1 MGCGG
6 KSMKKSGFNLFGV
19 PTLISILILILVYS
33 VVAVVLVDVRQT
45 RISIE
50 NSTTFIKNT
59 YAMETLSDQKIVE
72 LNYQVKQFKSM
83 DEVDAWISSLDN
95 VSYDKETNLLSFE
108 IRRDEW
114 IAQTELKLKDE
125 NGYSFEI
132 IKQSLSIMNNQDYT
146 QNGDPVY
153 GG

>member
-1 MGCGG
+1 
-6 KSMKKSGFNLFGV
+6 MKKSGFNLFGV

-59 YAMETLSDQKIVE
+59 YAIETLSDQKIVE

>member
-1 MGCGG
+1 
-6 KSMKKSGFNLFGV
+6 MKKSGFNLFGV

-95 VSYDKETNLLSFE
+95 VRYDKETNLLNFE

-132 IKQSLSIMNNQDYT
+132 IKQSLSIINNQDYT

>member
-1 MGCGG
+1 
-6 KSMKKSGFNLFGV
+6 MKKSGFNLFGV

>member
-1 MGCGG
+1 
-6 KSMKKSGFNLFGV
+6 MKKSGFNLFGV

-95 VSYDKETNLLSFE
+95 VRYDKETNLLKFE